1 VYWRVRLW
9 NAYGEACEWS
19 SELAWWETGPATPA
33 DWQGAQWITQ
43 FSSPS
48 NSSGC
53 GYYDNHPSPLFR
65 REFSVDSTDLATAV
79 LHVSGLGYF
88 LAWVDGQ
95 PVSDTV
101 LNSAWT
107 NYSSSVMFMSFD
119 VSGLLVPNATS
130 HVLAVELGNGWWN
143 PAPLLFWGSHN
154 IRDAL

>member
-1 VYWRVRLW
+1 VDHTVL
-9 NAYGEACEWS
+9 
-19 SELAWWETGPATPA
+19 
-33 DWQGAQWITQ
+33 IT
-43 FSSPS
+43 S